1 MDLEDSG
8 WAWLG
13 CLSKFVHRFA
23 TPRASCSS
31 VLRNI
36 VSAIC
41 FARQCGHNLCLVTM
55 CATRH
60 LYIGATRHLCSRYHH
75 PESALDV
82 GSQHFVLPE
91 TQQLLYRM
99 HSHGGEAGGRQAS
112 YACQASRVLH
122 VVQERARRTCVA
134 YSYAYACPVAW
145 IRSTCT
151 ESIPT
156 RSQRTQ
162 YTCREKF
169 SLRSLSYN
177 KRTLA
182 PVKASRGLAR
192 AQLRSC
198 AGARVPRFL
207 SGNCSRVQRHNDD
220 GTKFSAIWVVGN
232 KAAFMSIA

>member
-1 MDLEDSG
+1 MCLCG
-8 WAWLG
+8 FGRFRLG

-31 VLRNI
+31 VLRSI

-91 TQQLLYRM
+91 TQQLLCRM
-99 HSHGGEAGGRQAS
+99 HSHQGEAGGRQAS

-151 ESIPT
+151 GSIPT

-162 YTCREKF
+162 YTCRAKF

-177 KRTLA
+177 KRTLVL
-182 PVKASRGLAR
+182 VKASPSPGAR
-192 AQLRSC
+192 AVAQVRACRASSLATVQEFNATTTTEPNFQQSGSWETRRPSC
-198 AGARVPRFL
+198 L
-207 SGNCSRVQRHNDD
+207 
-220 GTKFSAIWVVGN
+220 
-232 KAAFMSIA
+232 